1 MFLVSAFGE
10 GDAQVLLLF
19 LVPLY
24 VLEGLTLP
32 CLRDGQLT
40 VFISYDL
47 LLENPD
53 ARKREGMEPPLLP
66 DTAAESGAA
75 PGFKRQRVEGVA
87 EAGPLLGL
95 RRDPRR
101 QDPPATASS
110 PLGTSSCLPGGA
122 LSVLASLLE
131 GGRFKVYIYSDDQLS
146 DAQASALTLSGTSHT
161 LVTTARAMH
170 ILGVDP
176 SQEVV
181 HEANLTV
188 VLCTKESLF
197 KNTRNQVIL
206 ESITVQASG
215 LWVGGGEGQVE
226 RSLIPVL
233 LSALGDKVLGANADP
248 KTWGG
253 STQPDVTVSTD
264 PVRGTLKMSPVVATV
279 AKQVTVLA
287 GFVREGRIKPSC
299 QLGARVQTPSPALTG
314 GQLWNQK
321 LTVRGAHAMAHPAPD
336 RPVSAKDSNASSHTG
351 AQGPYAR
358 RVTYPGKEP
367 RDPGPRTPP
376 ADLEPNS
383 EVLPAATLPHP
394 HNSHPGG
401 TNDWL
406 VDAVQE
412 SSENRRR
419 ARRNNSP
426 ASSAEMPLLHPRPPA
441 PRPYSGPAPWSG
453 NGYHIRSGRSSHV
466 GQPHPPPAPA
476 PASATH
482 LPRHPG
488 CRTPPPRPHQP
499 ATRPPP
505 RPGPVPGS
513 VPPGLARDPQQP
525 RDDMARQ
532 ALPPPSPSDGGGP
545 PAICAPPTS
554 LTSHQPPDAPGSG
567 LGDLVA
573 GRSTQVDRPAAQQ
586 LAAARTFSAPLASRQ
601 QGDEMLRDA
610 AELAR
615 LLCDSWRPAAAAAA
629 AAATPSASQRGC
641 DAPAVQQLDAASRM
655 VLQLTGE
662 VAAARQ
668 ERDDAQVAQK
678 AARAT
683 ALGLTSEVARLQLLL
698 DSKASA
704 VSNAGQQQQQQQQA
718 SAVSNAEQQQQ
729 QQQEQD
735 RLQLSQE
742 EVADLTR
749 TAQQQAQLH
758 RAEVQRLRETIDA
771 DSATLASAC
780 EARTQDRLAHRNL
793 QAAHQRGL
801 VDAEARKAKDLAELQ
816 ARCAEDRRAHSSEV
830 ERLQAA
836 HSAEASAAAAA
847 RSAAHAAETKRL
859 AGLAAAADATICDL
873 RVKSGALA
881 AALAAAEAAQATQAG
896 LVTEATARLHAAQA
910 EMPPLVTSMDGLRA
924 QLASKEEAFA
934 RALQAS
940 SDGALR
946 LHNELASKEE
956 EREAALGDA
965 AQRNAV
971 RVSGLEA
978 AAEAGQSQLL
988 HLRGE
993 VGRLTAAAAG
1003 HVASTAMLQARLTA
1017 AAAPHD
1023 SSTAVLQARL
1033 TAAETTTTQHTR
1045 TITQLQGQLAAAT
1058 TATTTSA
1065 HTLSALQA
1073 RYELS
1078 QGALSA
1084 AQDLAKRQSDGAR
1097 ALQRQLAEAIAGSE
1111 GLQHKVTADAA
1122 AFATTLRMKAEAAQA
1137 LKLGGE
1143 GEERVREAARA
1154 AAQQRRHQAHA
1165 GALADQ
1171 RVAHAAALEV
1181 QRAAGLAATAL
1192 ATADLAAMT
1201 GEREQQGQL
1210 RAAAERQL
1218 TALEDI
1224 IKKLRSRIDRLR
1236 KKVADVGA

>member
-197 KNTRNQVIL
+197 KNTRNQV
-206 ESITVQASG
+206 
-215 LWVGGGEGQVE
+215 GGGEGQVE

-279 AKQVTVLA
+279 AKQVT
-287 GFVREGRIKPSC
+287 
-299 QLGARVQTPSPALTG
+299 
-314 GQLWNQK
+314 

-376 ADLEPNS
+376 GGSGTQLGGVARSHTPPSTQQPPWRHQRLVGRCGPGIVREP
-383 EVLPAATLPHP
+383 ETGPQEQLPCLVSRDAPPPPSAPCSTPLFWSSTLVREWV
-394 HNSHPGG
+394 SHPQRSVQPRG
-401 TNDWL
+401 TT
-406 VDAVQE
+406 
-412 SSENRRR
+412 SSP
-419 ARRNNSP
+419 S
-426 ASSAEMPLLHPRPPA
+426 
-441 PRPYSGPAPWSG
+441 
-453 NGYHIRSGRSSHV
+453 RSRS
-466 GQPHPPPAPA
+466 
-476 PASATH
+476 
-482 LPRHPG
+482 RF
-488 CRTPPPRPHQP
+488 RTPPRGPTSQPPDPLPGQGRCLGLCHLDWLATPNNHATTWRAKLYLRPHH
-499 ATRPPP
+499 
-505 RPGPVPGS
+505 
-513 VPPGLARDPQQP
+513 L
-525 RDDMARQ
+525 ME
-532 ALPPPSPSDGGGP
+532 GGP

-965 AQRNAV
+965 AQRYAV

-1065 HTLSALQA
+1065 HTLSAMQA

-1084 AQDLAKRQSDGAR
+1084 AQDLAKRQSDGAH